1 MDDVRTEGEGE
12 GWPKRDNSTD
22 RLREW
27 DSDKEEE
34 GVQKCKKIADI
45 I

>member
-1 MDDVRTEGEGE
+1 MGVGQDVT
-12 GWPKRDNSTD
+12 SSD

-27 DSDKEEE
+27 DSDKGER
-34 GVQKCKKIADI
+34 VQRFKIFADVIYVSPLILI